1 MKNEKDRGWCLVRFA
16 LSLKGKLVKI
26 QHGPATVNDCCS
38 CNDATVNIWEGARK
52 Q

>member
-1 MKNEKDRGWCLVRFA
+1 MVLGAFA
-16 LSLKGKLVKI
+16 ASLKGKLVKI

-38 CNDATVNIWEGARK
+38 CINATVYIWEGARE